1 MAPMVTSHDL
11 RGSLSALDFSALDFS
26 PERVFYVKDVP
37 KNAERGNH
45 AHRKTQQYL
54 ICLEGEIQVKLFDG
68 SKETCHLLRRNEMVF
83 VDKMIWD
90 SQTYLTGRDILL
102 AVCSTEYD
110 PNDYITD
117 IQEFKKIK
125 GSLQ

>member
-1 MAPMVTSHDL
+1 MASMVTNYDL
-11 RGSLSALDFSALDFS
+11 RGSLSALDFGALAFD
-26 PERVFYVKDVP
+26 PKRIFYVKDVP
-37 KNAERGNH
+37 KNTERGNH
-45 AHRKTQQYL
+45 AHRNTQQYL

-68 SKETCHLLRRNEMVF
+68 LKETYHLLRRHEMIF